1 LPLKLL
7 PCIIYSNVSVG
18 ITDDILYHVLDD
30 VEGFGRSKVRGRCPA
45 ACGRKQLILL
55 EVSTDVSTAKIPE
68 QIVVKGEVAPWVV
81 SMAMEDTHPPVQAD
95 FQTKL
100 LTFLASEGKTLMDV
114 KGLVNSASPS
124 SAAPDLNTQLVN
136 AISSLVE
143 KCHTTP
149 SENQSYRKLRIFSGV
164 KPTPHGEEE
173 YEAWAD
179 QTAHMLD
186 EWKCVDSMKKQRI
199 AESLKGPAA
208 DIVRCLRISNPNATA
223 NDYLTALETAYGT
236 TENATDLM
244 LKFRNTYQL
253 EGEKLSLYLLRI
265 DKLLHSVLRKGGL
278 HVADMDKTR
287 IEQVVR
293 GSLVH
298 DLVALRVRMTYK
310 LKPAPTFTELLR
322 DVREEED
329 LIMERP
335 GAKLTRLLSL
345 SVSSPSL
352 DAQAPPWNTGK
363 NVERRPSAKVKFEKQ
378 EKFRRDDV
386 FCYKCGEDGHFQ
398 RECQNPE
405 NLRKVNKRLLKLRQ
419 PSGNFTGAH
428 EN

>member
-1 LPLKLL
+1 
-7 PCIIYSNVSVG
+7 
-18 ITDDILYHVLDD
+18 
-30 VEGFGRSKVRGRCPA
+30 
-45 ACGRKQLILL
+45 
-55 EVSTDVSTAKIPE
+55 
-68 QIVVKGEVAPWVV
+68 
-81 SMAMEDTHPPVQAD
+81 MAMEDTHPPVQAD

-335 GAKLTRLLSL
+335 GAKCIAASTTVASMECKSVSGPALKLDSSSAAAEKDLSLEKLTREMQGLKTEVTRLLSL

-419 PSGNFTGAH
+419 PSGNFTGAQ
-428 EN
+428 